1 MKLTGYEVRILDAL
15 CDSWGM
21 CTREVAARVGSHEA
35 SINRASSSALM
46 LASLRRL
53 EKLGLVKRK
62 DRDYP
67 IAWVRVPT
75 SQPEVQ

>member
-1 MKLTGYEVRILDAL
+1 MKLTGYEVRILETLDET
-15 CDSWGM
+15 CGM
-21 CTREVAARVGSHEA
+21 CTRNVTIRVGN

-53 EKLGLVKRK
+53 EKLGLVKRM
-62 DRDYP
+62 DADLP

-75 SQPEVQ
+75 NQPEVQ